1 MRVGIPRGVIF
12 GSRAFTS
19 MGRRPREEIEDGIF
33 HVFARGN
40 RRQPIYLDDVDRR
53 RYLALLGGVVNQY
66 DWRCLAYCL
75 MENHVHLLLETPRA
89 NLAVGMQW
97 LHGLHAQTF
106 NERHGRSGHLFQ
118 GRYGSVRVTTD
129 AQLWMLVRYLA
140 VNPVKAELCERP
152 ADWLWSSHGA
162 FTGSRLPHWLDHSR
176 LLQYFAAAGGDP
188 VQRYAAMI
196 AGG

>member
-1 MRVGIPRGVIF
+1 VNFAVH
-12 GSRAFTS
+12 AFTG
-19 MGRRPREEIEDGIF
+19 MGRRPREQIEGGIF

-40 RRQPIYLDDVDRR
+40 RLQAIYLDDADRR
-53 RYLALLGGVVNQY
+53 RYLTMLGGVVEQY
-66 DWRCLAYCL
+66 EWQCLAYCL

-89 NLAVGMQW
+89 NLATGMQW
-97 LHGLHAQTF
+97 LHGLYAQTF

-140 VNPVKAELCERP
+140 MNPVKAALCKRS
-152 ADWLWSSHGA
+152 ADWRWSSHGA
-162 FTGSRLPHWLDHSR
+162 IAASRVPRWLDHSR

-188 VQRYAAMI
+188 AERYAAMI
-196 AGG
+196 AGD